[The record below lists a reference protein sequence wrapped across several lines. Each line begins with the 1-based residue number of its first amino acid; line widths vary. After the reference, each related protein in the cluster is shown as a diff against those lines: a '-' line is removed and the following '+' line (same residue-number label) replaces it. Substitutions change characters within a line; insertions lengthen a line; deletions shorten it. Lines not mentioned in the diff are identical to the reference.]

1 MCNNPR
7 NRAVDA
13 AVAISCMR
21 ISCWNKTLTSALSL
35 FANNSQI
42 IWLFRI
48 KCVFLP
54 KNVNTMTD
62 TDSRTKSSEPAA
74 SYGTN
79 SYSDVRNLSCTI
91 SRINH
96 LASLRDDWD
105 GYGASR
111 IQPQVISNI
120 RSVVLCSND
129 SDWCDWTISPNTN
142 GTLFI
147 QSTKRICSL
156 SLGTHE
162 YSFFAQE
169 KDGRKGESHLPFNA
183 EAFLSQMRLLNHQ
196 KVTA

>member
-1 MCNNPR
+1 
-7 NRAVDA
+7 
-13 AVAISCMR
+13 
-21 ISCWNKTLTSALSL
+21 
-35 FANNSQI
+35 
-42 IWLFRI
+42 
-48 KCVFLP
+48 LP

-62 TDSRTKSSEPAA
+62 TDSRTKASEPAA

-79 SYSDVRNLSCTI
+79 SYSDVMMMLYAMPITSEVKDQVTRRLVLEMKGRNLSCTI

-111 IQPQVISNI
+111 ILPQVISNI
-120 RSVVLCSND
+120 RSVVLCSKD